1 MNTATTSDK
10 TDLIIDHEADAI
22 IRKYMLWALGAGL
35 VPVPWL
41 DMAAIAGV
49 QLKMLSELAAKY
61 SQSFSDEK
69 AKVAIG
75 TLVGSVVPGQMAS
88 GFVGGLV
95 KMIPFVGMV
104 AVPAFAGASTYA
116 LGKVFE
122 QHFASG
128 GTFLNFDA
136 AAVRQHFAELYA
148 KGKTAASDIAN
159 EASPAEA
166 SQTKN

>member
-1 MNTATTSDK
+1 
-10 TDLIIDHEADAI
+10 
-22 IRKYMLWALGAGL
+22 
-35 VPVPWL
+35 
-41 DMAAIAGV
+41 
-49 QLKMLSELAAKY
+49 
-61 SQSFSDEK
+61 
-69 AKVAIG
+69 
-75 TLVGSVVPGQMAS
+75 MAS

-136 AAVRQHFAELYA
+136 VAVRQHFLELYE
-148 KGKTAASDIAN
+148 KGKTTVSGIAS
-159 EASPAEA
+159 EAITATPA
-166 SQTKN
+166 KK